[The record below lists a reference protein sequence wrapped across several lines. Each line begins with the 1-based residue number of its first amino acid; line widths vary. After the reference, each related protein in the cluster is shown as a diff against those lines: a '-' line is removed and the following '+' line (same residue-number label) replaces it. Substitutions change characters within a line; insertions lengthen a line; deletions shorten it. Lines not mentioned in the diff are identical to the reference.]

1 MARQFEQELEALQGQ
16 SLLRRLREIE
26 SAPGVKIAYAGR
38 ELLNFA
44 SNDYLGLAG
53 EPFLRD
59 AAKQAIDEYGVG
71 SGASRLVS
79 GTLPPHARLE
89 QKLAEFKGTEAAL
102 CFSSGYATAVGT
114 LSALAGKHDVL
125 IVDKLVHASLIDGAR
140 LSGATIRVFPHND
153 MERLEGHLEWSRHE
167 YPDARVI
174 VVTESIF
181 SMDGDR
187 ARLAEI
193 VELKAAHGALLLVD
207 EAHAVGV
214 IGFHG
219 RGLAYK
225 LAVAEHVDIQMGT
238 LSKALGV
245 SGGYIA
251 GSRALVDLL
260 LNRARAFVYSTAPP
274 PALAAAACAAVE
286 FMLSDAGEER
296 RRKLWENLKLL
307 AAGLPPGLTPE
318 RLQSPIVPVMLG
330 AAENALA
337 ASKALFESGFFVPAI
352 RYPTVPR
359 GAARLRVTLSAAHT
373 PEQVQALAK
382 ALWTLPGVEEVLK
395 GA

>member
-1 MARQFEQELEALQGQ
+1 MARQFEDELETLQGQ

-26 SAPGVKIAYAGR
+26 STHGVKMTYAGR
-38 ELLNFA
+38 ELLNFS

-53 EPFLRD
+53 EPFLRE
-59 AAKQAIDEYGVG
+59 AAKCAIDEFGVG
-71 SGASRLVS
+71 TGASRLVS
-79 GTLPPHARLE
+79 GTLPPHVRLE

-102 CFSSGYATAVGT
+102 SFSSGYTAAVGA

-193 VELKAAHGALLLVD
+193 VELKEAHGALLLVD
-207 EAHAVGV
+207 EAHAIGV
-214 IGFHG
+214 IGFNG

-225 LAVAEHVDIQMGT
+225 LGLADHVDIQMGT

-251 GSRALVDLL
+251 GKRALIDLL

-286 FMLSDAGEER
+286 FLLSAAGEER

-318 RLQSPIVPVMLG
+318 RLQSPIVPVVLG
-330 AAENALA
+330 AAEHALA
-337 ASKALFESGFFVPAI
+337 ASKALFENGFFVPAI

-373 PEQVQALAK
+373 PQQVEALAK
-382 ALWTLPGVEEVLK
+382 ALWKLPGLEDMLK
-395 GA
+395 ET